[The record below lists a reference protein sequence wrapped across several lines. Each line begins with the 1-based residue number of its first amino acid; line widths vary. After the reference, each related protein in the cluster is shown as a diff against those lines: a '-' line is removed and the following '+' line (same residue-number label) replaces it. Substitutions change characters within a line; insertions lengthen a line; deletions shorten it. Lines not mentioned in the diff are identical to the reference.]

1 MRRIKL
7 LYGLEAAGGGALKHV
22 VYLATRLN
30 SEIFDITVILSD
42 SRDEDIAEQVKK
54 MKDAGAKV
62 RLVSMSRNINPFRD
76 FVVFFKLVS
85 LIRKEKFDIV
95 HAHSSKAG
103 ALFRL
108 AAFVCRVQ
116 KIYYTPHCFY
126 FQGKNGF
133 KKVCFV
139 LLEKLLGTVTTGV
152 IVSENERQSAIQNKV
167 ITDSK
172 LININ
177 NAIDFDDYRQNNE
190 TENTKTALGIHPG
203 TFIVGSVGRLVPQKD
218 WETYVYAANEVLKF
232 YPETVFLIVGEGELH
247 TKIQKLIFQ
256 LNLEHKVLIT
266 GYVKEIYRIY
276 GIMDIFVNTSL
287 WEGLPYVFLEA
298 MQYRKPIVATDTGN
312 NTVIVHQ
319 GNGFIC
325 AQKDY
330 QGIAGKII
338 SLIRDKRMAEQMG
351 EKSKRMVYYKYSFK
365 VFIQQHEQLYENSLC
380 IPGFNQ
386 FDSDLNLSG
395 S

>member
-1 MRRIKL
+1 MKRIKI

-22 VYLATRLN
+22 VYLATRLK

-42 SRDEDIAEQVKK
+42 SRDEDIAEQIKK

-108 AAFVCRVQ
+108 AAFACRVQ
-116 KIYYTPHCFY
+116 RIYYTPHCFY
-126 FQGKNGF
+126 FQGKTGF
-133 KKVCFV
+133 PKACFV
-139 LLEKLLGTVTTGV
+139 LLEKLLGIVTTGIV
-152 IVSENERQSAIQNKV
+152 VSENEQRAAIRNKV
-167 ITDSK
+167 VISPK
-172 LININ
+172 LMNIN
-177 NAIDFDDYRQNNE
+177 NAIDFDEYNQKRE
-190 TENTKTALGIHPG
+190 TKHTKTALGIRPG

-298 MQYRKPIVATDTGN
+298 MQYRKPVVATDTGN
-312 NTVIVHQ
+312 ETLVIDKE
-319 GNGFIC
+319 NGFIC
-325 AQKDY
+325 GQKDY
-330 QGIAGKII
+330 QNIAKKII
-338 SLIRDKRMAEQMG
+338 SLIRDQEMAVLMG
-351 EKSKRMVYYKYSFK
+351 ENGNRTVHDKYSFK

-380 IPGFNQ
+380 TPEFNQ
-386 FDSDLNLSG
+386 LASDLNLSG